1 MLDLDCVE
9 QLGNAA
15 SGDQFGNGVFWNCS
29 RALLAN
35 ATDQDFLHGVSNN
48 FACATTGPPSCWSV
62 EAATFPPRRIPTS
75 GMHCCLEAAGQRLPK
90 LIASHQQTLAMGGT
104 CLVEFGL
111 LLIRLVIVEAVLGP
125 SSLPFRL
132 QCL

>member
-1 MLDLDCVE
+1 MTEWPPETCLTLIVSSSSGMPRAE
-9 QLGNAA
+9 TSSAMA
-15 SGDQFGNGVFWNCS
+15 SFGIAPEPSWPTRPSQN
-29 RALLAN
+29 L
-35 ATDQDFLHGVSNN
+35 LHGVSNN
-48 FACATTGPPSCWSV
+48 FACDTTGPPSGWSV

-125 SSLPFRL
+125 SS
-132 QCL
+132 